1 MSEAE
6 IQKRS
11 IKPLAKI
18 IAFAQSGIEP
28 EIMGMGPVSA
38 VKEVVRLT
46 ILIIEHFFPVD
57 SLFSYCNSLLFYESK
72 SSPSNVPTNFLADE
86 KNWMDQRRSGFI

>member
-1 MSEAE
+1 MSEDE

-18 IAFAQSGIEP
+18 IAFAQSGVEP

-38 VKEVVRLT
+38 VKEVVSSKTRKISFISYRFLMLGCQSS
-46 ILIIEHFFPVD
+46 IL
-57 SLFSYCNSLLFYESK
+57 K
-72 SSPSNVPTNFLADE
+72 
-86 KNWMDQRRSGFI
+86 